1 MSPDA
6 AEGLTEGPKMGMMLV
21 SWGPRVLTRVQG
33 TQGDQGQKDGKVRPC
48 RLCKGRGL
56 QLRPQHLWKLE
67 DTATLEPPEEP
78 ALPTWI

>member
-33 TQGDQGQKDGKVRPC
+33 TQGDQGQKDGRC
-48 RLCKGRGL
+48 G
-56 QLRPQHLWKLE
+56 
-67 DTATLEPPEEP
+67 P
-78 ALPTWI
+78 AGCTKEGVSS